1 MSTVKHALDKKVDEL
16 EQYGRRVCLR
26 TEGVEHK
33 VNKKYEKVLGKK
45 INIIKESEAE
55 IPESVFDRADRI
67 GPTYTDND
75 KGKKIQ
81 SITVRFTTFRHR
93 TLLYTNRKKI
103 KSGARIRLDLTID
116 RYNLLVSAKT
126 RVNNCPEVK
135 YVYADINY
143 RLKIKLA
150 DESHKFFEPMDKLN
164 GILSKARE

>member
-1 MSTVKHALDKKVDEL
+1 MI
-16 EQYGRRVCLR
+16 R
-26 TEGVEHK
+26 
-33 VNKKYEKVLGKK
+33 EK
-45 INIIKESEAE
+45 
-55 IPESVFDRADRI
+55 R
-67 GPTYTDND
+67 Y
-75 KGKKIQ
+75 

-135 YVYADINY
+135 YVYADINC

>member
-16 EQYGRRVCLR
+16 EQYGRRACLR

-33 VNKKYEKVLGKK
+33 VNEKSEKVLGKV

-55 IPESVFDRADRI
+55 IPESVFDRVDRI

-103 KSGARIRLDLTID
+103 
-116 RYNLLVSAKT
+116 
-126 RVNNCPEVK
+126 
-135 YVYADINY
+135 
-143 RLKIKLA
+143 
-150 DESHKFFEPMDKLN
+150 
-164 GILSKARE
+164 